1 MTVLEVIVGDEL
13 VQVYR
18 GGQMNG
24 HVTAEG
30 MGLEIEGDIRVSR
43 TEPGVL
49 TVRGQKLKV
58 YENGHTVHIEQRT
71 SAGGF
76 L

>member
-1 MTVLEVIVGDEL
+1 MTVMEVVVGDEL

-24 HVTAEG
+24 HITAEG

-43 TEPGVL
+43 VDPGIL
-49 TVRGQKLKV
+49 AVRGQGLKV
-58 YENGHTVHIEQRT
+58 YEKNETVHIEQRRPT
-71 SAGGF
+71 GGF